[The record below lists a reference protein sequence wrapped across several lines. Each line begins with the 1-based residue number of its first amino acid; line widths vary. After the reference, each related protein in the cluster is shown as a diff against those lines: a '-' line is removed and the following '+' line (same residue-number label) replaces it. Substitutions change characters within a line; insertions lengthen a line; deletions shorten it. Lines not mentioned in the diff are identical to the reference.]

1 MLDTY
6 DHITLMCRLK
16 AAQRRNKELESGER
30 YIQLEELHQK
40 EYNVYEHKIEKLKK
54 ELADA
59 HKETI
64 RVRNYWFQ
72 VLEDMLRE
80 FEKAQKR
87 SAQELRKMEIRALNA
102 EKQREDALDKAAV
115 FRHQFYEAA
124 SRLEEEQGKNLKLR
138 AQINRDYENSSIPS
152 SKAVRRKKITNNREK
167 TGRRPGG
174 QPGHKGHCRKRQEPT
189 QPVILLPP
197 PEEVLE
203 DCAFKKTART
213 IVKQMVSIRMVLNV
227 TEYHADV
234 YYNSHTGE
242 RAHAAFPDGVID
254 DVNYDGSIRAFLFLL
269 NNDCCTSI
277 DKSRAF
283 LSDLTGGK
291 LNISK
296 GMISRLNR
304 EFALKT
310 EPERRSAYADMLLS
324 PVMHTDCTNAREN
337 GKSCQVYVCATPD
350 GKALYFA
357 REKKGHEGVKGT
369 VAEDYQG
376 ILVHD
381 HDITFYNYGADHQ
394 ECLAHVLRYL
404 KDSMDNEPDR
414 TWNKEMR
421 SLVQEMIHFRNECQP
436 FQEPDPVKVSEFEKR
451 YREILEIARAEYG
464 NVPANN
470 YYRDGYNLF
479 LRMEKYMQNH
489 LLFLHDSRIP
499 ATNNEAERLLRNY
512 KRKQAQAVT
521 FRSFESIDYL
531 CQCMSMLVLVRLEE
545 PANIFDRVSRIF
557 G

>member
-1 MLDTY
+1 MPDTY

-213 IVKQMVSIRMVLNV
+213 IVKQMVQGQKVKWSRRLHTEGKGRLLIRTIVVAHPHVAGVRFGNTVPAGLEIPPSFRCSRSVAELQGAFMKQDAR
-227 TEYHADV
+227 TEL
-234 YYNSHTGE
+234 
-242 RAHAAFPDGVID
+242 
-254 DVNYDGSIRAFLFLL
+254 LFKA
-269 NNDCCTSI
+269 TQ
-277 DKSRAF
+277 
-283 LSDLTGGK
+283 
-291 LNISK
+291 
-296 GMISRLNR
+296 RLKR
-304 EFALKT
+304 FQGHR
-310 EPERRSAYADMLLS
+310 PYFRRSGQAYGYCFPIPLS
-324 PVMHTDCTNAREN
+324 
-337 GKSCQVYVCATPD
+337 
-350 GKALYFA
+350 
-357 REKKGHEGVKGT
+357 
-369 VAEDYQG
+369 G
-376 ILVHD
+376 ITLPP
-381 HDITFYNYGADHQ
+381 T
-394 ECLAHVLRYL
+394 R
-404 KDSMDNEPDR
+404 
-414 TWNKEMR
+414 
-421 SLVQEMIHFRNECQP
+421 
-436 FQEPDPVKVSEFEKR
+436 
-451 YREILEIARAEYG
+451 
-464 NVPANN
+464 
-470 YYRDGYNLF
+470 
-479 LRMEKYMQNH
+479 
-489 LLFLHDSRIP
+489 
-499 ATNNEAERLLRNY
+499 
-512 KRKQAQAVT
+512 
-521 FRSFESIDYL
+521 
-531 CQCMSMLVLVRLEE
+531 
-545 PANIFDRVSRIF
+545 
-557 G
+557 

>member
-1 MLDTY
+1 MPDTY

-30 YIQLEELHQK
+30 YIQLEELYQK

-72 VLEDMLRE
+72 ILEDMLRE

-102 EKQREDALDKAAV
+102 EKQRDDALDKAAV

-152 SKAVRRKKITNNREK
+152 SKAVRRKKITNNWEK

-277 DKSRAF
+277 DKSRVF

-337 GKSCQVYVCATPD
+337 GKSCQVYVCATPG

-369 VAEDYQG
+369 VTEDYQG

-421 SLVQEMIHFRNECQP
+421 SLVQEMIHFRNECQS